1 MIMKEA
7 LIIFTYTFI
16 IAFIAINLNRA
27 MPYVKQRWNAFIT
40 RIKRK
45 SNTSKQSSTD
55 KVMIEKMITKA
66 LREKVNSGMFTYHRK
81 QAIKEIVREEVI
93 NYLNELKKK

>member
-1 MIMKEA
+1 MKEA

-16 IAFIAINLNRA
+16 IAFIAINLNKA
-27 MPYVKQRWNAFIT
+27 MPYMKQRWNAFIT
-40 RIKRK
+40 SIKRK
-45 SNTSKQSSTD
+45 SNAPKQSSTD

-93 NYLNELKKK
+93 NYLNELKNK